1 MGFFLLI
8 LYLTV
13 SYLSPDQIYPELAQ
27 YRIVLCIAI
36 AAGLAS
42 IPLLLRLP
50 SILSVP
56 QTTPLLGLVGAM
68 MLSPLAHL
76 WFGGVLFT
84 LETFVPALIVF
95 FLTCIH
101 VNSWN
106 RLRILA
112 LVMSSIAFLFLGHA
126 LWDLY
131 AGNLNSPYL
140 FNMNLNTG
148 LSRFSIVRIRAV
160 GYLADPNDFG
170 QFLIVILPLFSLLR
184 KNGRKI
190 RNLGFVIVPS
200 CLVIYGVYLT
210 HSRGAM
216 IALLVLAIFITR
228 NRLPLPVSIGFGGM
242 LYAGM
247 MALGFTG
254 GRDVSIASGSD
265 RIDLWGTGLHLF
277 RLSPLWGVGYG
288 KFGDYSVLT
297 AHNSYILCLAEVGLI
312 GYTCWLAAIVITIL
326 QLNSLANPPMEP
338 DQDQEKAVADPLANI
353 PFLANSPLHSNGMA
367 PDTTDPHETT
377 DDRERV
383 RRWANALRLSLIG
396 FLVTAWFLSRTYTI
410 TLYLLL
416 GITAV
421 LLRLV
426 KDSPEQS
433 KQRRRHWIRITLAAE
448 FATIVVV
455 YAIVRLE
462 GLFIH

>member
-42 IPLLLRLP
+42 IPLLLRQQ

-84 LETFVPALIVF
+84 LETFVPALVVF
-95 FLTCIH
+95 FLICIH
-101 VNSWN
+101 VNRWN

-112 LVMSSIAFLFLGHA
+112 LVMSSIAFLLLGHA

-140 FNMNLNTG
+140 FNMNLG
-148 LSRFSIVRIRAV
+148 MGQSRFSIVRIRAV
-160 GYLADPNDFG
+160 GYLADPNDFA
-170 QFLIVILPLFSLLR
+170 QFLIVILPLFALLR

-190 RNLGFVIVPS
+190 RNFVLLIVPS
-200 CLVIYGVYLT
+200 CLVIYGIYLT

-228 NRLPLPVSIGFGGM
+228 NRLPLPVSIGLSGM

-288 KFGDYSVLT
+288 KFGDYSVMT
-297 AHNSYILCLAEVGLI
+297 AHNSYVLCLAEVGLI
-312 GYTCWLAAIVITIL
+312 GYTCWLAALIITIL
-326 QLNSLANPPMEP
+326 QLNSMASAPMESG
-338 DQDQEKAVADPLANI
+338 QDQETMADPLANI
-353 PFLANSPLHSNGMA
+353 PFLTNSPLHSNGMA
-367 PDTTDPHETT
+367 HDTTDPHEAT

-416 GITAV
+416 GMTAV
-421 LLRLV
+421 LLRLA

-448 FATIVVV
+448 FATIVAV